1 MIYITDKDYE
11 IAESNGINRKL
22 LYTRVYQLG
31 WELERAITQKPRARG
46 VSMFQLARDNGIPLN
61 LYYKRVHEG
70 WSPIEAATIIKGE
83 SR

>member
-1 MIYITDKDYE
+1 MIYITDRDYK
-11 IAESNGINRKL
+11 IAESNGINKNL

-31 WELERAITQKPRARG
+31 WEVERARTQKPRARG
-46 VSMFQLARDNGIPLN
+46 VSMFQLAKDNGIPVK

-70 WSPIEAATIIKGE
+70 WTPFEAATIRKGE